1 MTAKSSRPLRILL
14 AKLGLDTHTVGIT
27 VVAHALREAG
37 MEVIFAGLKQTPEM
51 VVSAAIQ
58 EDVDVIGIS
67 SLSAGH
73 TRSLPR
79 LARLLREQGGADK
92 LLIVG
97 GVIPEEDQPLLEE
110 AGVARIF
117 TMGTD
122 TREIARYLNDWWLA
136 RLARAE
142 PATRTEPSVPPRQ

>member
-1 MTAKSSRPLRILL
+1 MTEKPARPLRILL

-58 EDVDVIGIS
+58 EDVDVVGIS

-97 GVIPEEDQPLLEE
+97 GVIPEEDQPLLEQ

-122 TREIARYLNDWWLA
+122 TREIARYLNQWWLE
-136 RLARAE
+136 RLGHPDASGSA
-142 PATRTEPSVPPRQ
+142 AAAGLPR